1 MVDNVIGADMNNT
14 VTENCEPVPPA
25 EPTPGPVPPAE
36 PTPEL

>member
-14 VTENCEPVPPA
+14 VTEKGKPVPP
-25 EPTPGPVPPAE
+25 VE